1 MLWCIAFILALNCLV
16 QCAEISPPRT
26 DTGKS
31 PTTESE
37 EKMPNTVSRQTRP
50 EPQTIKTTSKNSPQK
65 PVTPAPVNEFA
76 LNDILFRGRQSNE
89 ASAFLKANEQRGK
102 QLETTYEHLRE
113 QDLDDIEALVRRRS
127 RLRFFRR

>member
-1 MLWCIAFILALNCLV
+1 MSTSSQMLWCIAFILALNCLV

-76 LNDILFRGRQSNE
+76 LNDILFRGRKS
-89 ASAFLKANEQRGK
+89 SKKVFLCFTLSFCYLNRPTSC
-102 QLETTYEHLRE
+102 LE
-113 QDLDDIEALVRRRS
+113 RS
-127 RLRFFRR
+127 GGSHKK

>member
-1 MLWCIAFILALNCLV
+1 MSTSSQMLWCIAFILALNCLV

-76 LNDILFRGRQSNE
+76 LNDILFRGRQSSKKVFLYFTF
-89 ASAFLKANEQRGK
+89 SAF
-102 QLETTYEHLRE
+102 
-113 QDLDDIEALVRRRS
+113 VM
-127 RLRFFRR
+127 